1 MSSICIRSTP
11 SISISSRG
19 CCSWWQFLRIAIN
32 GGKMEDSAQTMTGRQ
47 KWFLYLTS
55 SPLAIMLLLILG
67 LTGYFSPMSLHPSN
81 IVAVIKMAPI
91 MGMIALGQTLVILT
105 GHVDFSTG
113 FITIFILTLSSGLMN
128 AQNDAA
134 LWGSIV
140 CLLIG
145 LLIGLFNGILIT
157 LTKAESLV
165 CTLAVGSIV
174 QGMYFLYTGGAPK
187 GGLPPVLRYIG
198 GSGKIFGAVPVS
210 VVFWLAMS
218 LIAAYVLRKTQFGR
232 SIYYVGSNPV
242 AAYYSGI
249 HVKKITILCFM
260 ISGLTSAIAGLLLGG
275 FLGVGTL
282 QLNVLEY
289 SFIPIIAVIMGGTSF
304 VGAVG
309 GIGLTVIGTLT
320 MQYLINLLT
329 ILHIQYWGKTVLQGL
344 MIGAIVAF
352 NEYRIRR

>member
-1 MSSICIRSTP
+1 
-11 SISISSRG
+11 
-19 CCSWWQFLRIAIN
+19 
-32 GGKMEDSAQTMTGRQ
+32 
-47 KWFLYLTS
+47 
-55 SPLAIMLLLILG
+55 MLFLILA
-67 LTGYFSPMSLHPSN
+67 LTGFFSPMSLHPAN

-128 AQNDAA
+128 ARNEAA
-134 LWGSIV
+134 LWASLV
-140 CLLIG
+140 CLLVG
-145 LLIGLFNGILIT
+145 LLVGLSNGLLVT

-174 QGMYFLYTGGAPK
+174 QGIYFLYTGGAPK
-187 GGLPPVLRYIG
+187 GGLPPVVRFIG
-198 GSGKIFGAVPVS
+198 GSGKVFGVFPVS
-210 VVFWLAMS
+210 VLFWLLLS
-218 LIAAYVLRKTQFGR
+218 LLAWYVIRKTRFGR
-232 SIYYVGSNPV
+232 SIYYVGSNPF
-242 AAYYSGI
+242 AAYYAGI
-249 HVKKITILCFM
+249 NVKKLTIGCFM

-282 QLNVLEY
+282 QLNVLDF
-289 SFIPIIAVIMGGTSF
+289 SFIPIISVIMGGTSF

-309 GIGLTVIGTLT
+309 GVGLTVIGTLT

-329 ILHIQYWGKTVLQGL
+329 ILHIQYWGKSILQGI